1 MPVVMTA
8 CSEADVWVHALNK
21 RQLVQQEHES
31 LTRTAWQNA
40 AELYHLQACFF
51 IDNHIFLFHDYYL
64 ICHNMVF
71 PCRR

>member
-1 MPVVMTA
+1 MTG

-40 AELYHLQACFF
+40 AELYHLQARFET
-51 IDNHIFLFHDYYL
+51 DDFLCPGADGKAGGAQA
-64 ICHNMVF
+64 V
-71 PCRR
+71 